1 MVGRPWCCSK
11 TTQAWEGDE
20 GPSLSAK
27 YLCKMPGAA
36 AYWVIVDSA
45 FEGSPANVEISEL
58 SPAEVDDVLATYPY
72 LKHLHTHLKQG
83 A

>member
-1 MVGRPWCCSK
+1 
-11 TTQAWEGDE
+11 
-20 GPSLSAK
+20 
-27 YLCKMPGAA
+27 MPGAA